1 MDFDMDLRHTAQ
13 MDGGGGGG
21 GEGPPKAP
29 AATTFANDEEEEDKV
44 GVRRIPQAA
53 NAATA
58 TITANWR
65 RRLWNRQQQAQQPQG
80 STTYAAEE
88 QPVTSNLTTSF
99 VQGGKDQT
107 DPKDFPSLSRLQ
119 GPPDLLNDVEQHNDD
134 AWETSGYI
142 SSTDLDDEEEEDV
155 EGHDD
160 EDDSGHVER
169 FIARHS
175 QRRFQLRRRK
185 NKKKTKQPEPPSN
198 NNSNNAPRKQDED
211 SYNYVT
217 ATLASWFPFGLFGS
231 IVGTGLSG
239 CLLPCDDST
248 VISTTND
255 RDSSK
260 NNKSTQVDE
269 DSRSS
274 RSSSRT
280 TCSVSSRSQGRCDS
294 GQNQSGRGWE
304 STEST
309 AIKKE
314 GCRFASS
321 GNGPDRS
328 PMIIMA
334 LTQPQ
339 HHL

>member
-160 EDDSGHVER
+160 DDEDDSGHVER
-169 FIARHS
+169 LIARHS

-185 NKKKTKQPEPPSN
+185 NKKKTEQPEPPSN
-198 NNSNNAPRKQDED
+198 NNSVETSPAGP
-211 SYNYVT
+211 T
-217 ATLASWFPFGLFGS
+217 
-231 IVGTGLSG
+231 SG
-239 CLLPCDDST
+239 PL
-248 VISTTND
+248 
-255 RDSSK
+255 
-260 NNKSTQVDE
+260 
-269 DSRSS
+269 
-274 RSSSRT
+274 SSSSPKPVT
-280 TCSVSSRSQGRCDS
+280 YAGMHS
-294 GQNQSGRGWE
+294 GQSKETRHNQVRSYREVVKGGIHPETSR
-304 STEST
+304 
-309 AIKKE
+309 KK
-314 GCRFASS
+314 
-321 GNGPDRS
+321 
-328 PMIIMA
+328 
-334 LTQPQ
+334 
-339 HHL
+339 